1 MVIKTKE
8 LADMHGWY
16 WPNQFDNE
24 ANAYVHEKTTGPEIL
39 DAMGETKLDH
49 LFLAYG
55 TGGTV
60 NGVSKVMKDRSPSTK
75 IHVVEPDNGK
85 DDFLCICR
93 SSSDPLEAYLCDEQ
107 NYSPNVV

>member
-8 LADMHGWY
+8 LADKHGWY

-24 ANAYVHEKTTGPEIL
+24 ANAYVHEMTTGPEIL
-39 DAMGETKLDH
+39 DAMGETKLNH

-55 TGGTV
+55 TGGTL
-60 NGVSKVMKDRSPSTK
+60 NGVSKVIKDRSPSTK

-85 DDFLCICR
+85 GNILCVCR
-93 SSSDPLEAYLCDEQ
+93 NPSDLRGLLMR
-107 NYSPNVV
+107 